1 MNAQCLQKHSVLLSY
16 CLKRRRNTESKNA
29 RVLKT
34 IKGKPVLFDKIC
46 SV

>member
-34 IKGKPVLFDKIC
+34 IKGKPALFNKIC